1 MLAYTSSGSWRGAS
15 PTRPLGIVEFN
26 EAEAAKLNQRL
37 FHIDLRCL
45 AKVEPSATW
54 FPKWGEPGRG
64 IVAVADREV
73 RSRILKAAEM
83 LVRSSPEIIE
93 IRGVTRQIGLR
104 GRPGTPPSGN

>member
-1 MLAYTSSGSWRGAS
+1 
-15 PTRPLGIVEFN
+15 LGIIEFN
-26 EAEAAKLNQRL
+26 EAEAAKLNQRP

-45 AKVEPSATW
+45 ARVEPSAVW

-73 RSRILKAAEM
+73 RSRILKIAEM

-93 IRGVTRQIGLR
+93 IRGVTSR
-104 GRPGTPPSGN
+104 